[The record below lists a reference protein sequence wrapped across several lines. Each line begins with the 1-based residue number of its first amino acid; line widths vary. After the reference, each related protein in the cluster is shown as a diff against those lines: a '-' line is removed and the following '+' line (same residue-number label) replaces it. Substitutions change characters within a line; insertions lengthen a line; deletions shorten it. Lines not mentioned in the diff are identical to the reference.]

1 MESVKWVF
9 NGQAA
14 TRISGHIVD
23 ALFMTIRFCNRGAK
37 EPPIRGQPEV
47 HDYP

>member
-14 TRISGHIVD
+14 TRISGHSFVD

-37 EPPIRGQPEV
+37 EPPIRGQP
-47 HDYP
+47 